1 MKIVTSLEV
10 IKENFL
16 KRDRE
21 REYIQDAINYI
32 TQLEY
37 EVDVLKEQLEYQ
49 DEVINSLDSAN

>member
-21 REYIQDAINYI
+21 RDYIQDAINYI
-32 TQLEY
+32 TQLET
-37 EVDVLKEQLEYQ
+37 DIKVLEEQLEYQ
-49 DEVINSLDSAN
+49 DEVINSLDSI

>member
-21 REYIQDAINYI
+21 RDYIQDAINYI
-32 TQLEY
+32 AQLETDI
-37 EVDVLKEQLEYQ
+37 EVLKEQLEYQ
-49 DEVINSLDSAN
+49 DEVINSLDSI

>member
-21 REYIQDAINYI
+21 RDYIQDAINYI
-32 TQLEY
+32 TQLET
-37 EVDVLKEQLEYQ
+37 DIKVLEEQLEYQ
-49 DEVINSLDSAN
+49 DEVINSLDSL